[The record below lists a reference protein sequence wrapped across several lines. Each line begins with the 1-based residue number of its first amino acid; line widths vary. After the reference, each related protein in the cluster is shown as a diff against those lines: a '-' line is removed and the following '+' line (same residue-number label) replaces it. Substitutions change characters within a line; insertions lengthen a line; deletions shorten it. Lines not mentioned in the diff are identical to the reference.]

1 MKTTTLLL
9 SAAALVLSVASCNLR
24 KSANLA
30 WARMPENDYIAVI
43 IGETRNFDAVNVT
56 VAYAEIS
63 DIVRRSN
70 VFVFGAKDNQ
80 FKGVV
85 PLRRGEAYE
94 LHVLRD
100 KGYFSTYPFFA
111 DQDTIRIVF
120 DDNGPSF
127 RGCTLMAEEGDNREY
142 QLFRDALAERFG
154 AAQDEL
160 NDRKDAVEEED
171 TEELRRLDDLLRDKN
186 LEREARDTINMTI
199 SQMIR
204 DRSGFTPEY
213 RALLEIQD
221 SLSHE
226 ISDYTMAYLQ
236 ERKPSMVSLRILYE
250 AIRSASYRGDR
261 YADWVQ
267 LYARRYSNQFPDS
280 KLHDAIRT
288 VQEQA
293 NVHEGMSF
301 SDFSLPD
308 KNGKE
313 QKLSELIEGKYAILQ
328 FWATWCSSCIT
339 KRHTIQQIYEKYKD
353 KGLVVVE
360 VAREYKTDQDWRA
373 FIAKED
379 VSWVELL
386 AMEENH
392 SVGAGYGMSQRTGGI
407 FLIAPDGT
415 VLKIDPTREEI
426 EAVLAE
432 I

>member
-1 MKTTTLLL
+1 MKTTTLLV
-9 SAAALVLSVASCNLR
+9 SAVALVMSVASCNLR

-30 WARMPENDYIAVI
+30 WARMPENDYTAVL
-43 IGETRNFDAVNVT
+43 IGEVKNFNAVNVG

-63 DIVRRSN
+63 DFAHNNN
-70 VFVFGAKDNQ
+70 VFVFGVKDNQ

-94 LHVLRD
+94 LDVLYD
-100 KGYFSTYPFFA
+100 KGFYVACPFFA
-111 DQDTIRIVF
+111 DQDTIRFVF
-120 DDNGPSF
+120 DERMSS
-127 RGCTLMAEEGDNREY
+127 RGCALMMEEGDNREY
-142 QLFRDALAERFG
+142 QLFQDALAERFG

-160 NDRKDAVEEED
+160 YGRMRAVESKY
-171 TEELRRLDDLLRDKN
+171 TEEIQRLNDQLKDKN
-186 LEREARDTINMTI
+186 LGRAASDTIHLTI
-199 SQMIR
+199 SQMMR
-204 DRSGFTPEY
+204 DRSGYTPEY
-213 RALLEIQD
+213 KALLEIQD

-267 LYARRYSNQFPDS
+267 LYARRYSNQFTDS

-293 NVHEGMSF
+293 NVHEGMPF
-301 SDFSLPD
+301 SDFTLPD
-308 KNGKE
+308 KDGKE

-328 FWATWCSSCIT
+328 FWATWCGSCIT

-360 VAREYKTDQDWRA
+360 VAREFRTDQDWRA

-379 VSWVELL
+379 IDWVELL
-386 AMEENH
+386 AMDKNH
-392 SVGAGYGMSQRTGGI
+392 SVGAGYGMSQRTGGT

-426 EAVLAE
+426 EAALAE